1 MALNTLWNTDWRAAQ
16 ARPSKVPLRASQ
28 TEADEAALALQR
40 MRALAQMMDTAFRIP
55 GTNFRF
61 GWDALLGFIPGVGD
75 LATGIVSAS
84 IVGYA
89 LKVGVRKRTAAR
101 MLANLGVDVV
111 VGAVPLLGDMFDA
124 GFKANM
130 RNVALLE
137 RELARR
143 ATVGSK

>member
-1 MALNTLWNTDWRAAQ
+1 MAMNTIWNSDWRAAHAQ
-16 ARPSKVPLRASQ
+16 RSKVPLGKTKA
-28 TEADEAALALQR
+28 EAEEAALVLQR
-40 MRALAQMMDTAFRIP
+40 MRALAQVMDTAFRIP

-61 GWDALLGFIPGVGD
+61 GWDAILGFIPGVGD

-89 LKVGVRKRTAAR
+89 LKLGVRKRTAAR
-101 MLANLGVDVV
+101 MLANLGVDVA

-124 GFKANM
+124 GFKANI

-143 ATVGSK
+143 AKAGS